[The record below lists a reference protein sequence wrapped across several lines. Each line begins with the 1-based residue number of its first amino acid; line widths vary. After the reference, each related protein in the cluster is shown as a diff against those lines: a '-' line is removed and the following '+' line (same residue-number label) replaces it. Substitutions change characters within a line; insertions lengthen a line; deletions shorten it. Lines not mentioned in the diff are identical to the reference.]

1 MSAGLRLVFAGTPA
15 AAVPS
20 LRALVDSPH
29 EVLAVVTRPD
39 APKGRGRG
47 LVRSA
52 VGLAADELGLPVLT
66 PAHPRDDDFVAALSE
81 LAPDC
86 VPVVAYGALVPPPV
100 LGIPRLGWVNL
111 HFSLLPAWRG
121 AAPVQRAIIAGDE
134 LTGATTFVLDQG
146 MDTGPVLGTL
156 TEAIA
161 PRDTAG
167 DLLERLAAAGA
178 ELLRATMDGLAMGRL
193 TPVAQMADGVSLA
206 PKLTV
211 ADARV
216 DWHAPAM
223 HIDRLIRG
231 CTPAPGAWT
240 ELAGHRVKLGPV
252 LPLTGAE
259 PADAVALAPGQ
270 LLAQK
275 HRVLVGTLTGPV
287 ELGSVAAPGRRAMPA
302 PDWARGARLA
312 GDEVFA

>member
-1 MSAGLRLVFAGTPA
+1 MRLVFAGTPEV
-15 AAVPS
+15 AAVA
-20 LRALVDSPH
+20 LRALLATRH
-29 EVLAVVTRPD
+29 EVVAVVTRPD
-39 APKGRGRG
+39 AVAGRGHRLTPSPVSAAAQERG
-47 LVRSA
+47 I
-52 VGLAADELGLPVLT
+52 PVLT
-66 PAHPRDDDFVAALSE
+66 PAKPSDPEFIATLTG

-86 VPVVAYGALVPPPV
+86 CPVVAYGALVPQHV
-100 LGIPRLGWVNL
+100 LDIPARGWVNL

-146 MDTGPVLGTL
+146 MDNGPVLGTL

-240 ELAGHRVKLGPV
+240 ELAGERVKLGPV
-252 LPLTGAE
+252 LPLARAE

-275 HRVLVGTLTGPV
+275 HRVLAGTLTGPV
-287 ELGSVAAPGRRAMPA
+287 ELGSVAAPGRRSMPA
-302 PDWARGARLA
+302 SDWARGARLA